1 MRFQNCLLIL
11 LSCLFCASNALAE
24 LSNQLNVGGQSLV
37 LNGSGGRTKA
47 FIQIYESGLYLM
59 TPSRDSKTIIAADE
73 LMAIRIKITSGFVS
87 RSSLVSSLKESLESS
102 SGGNMAAIAK
112 ETNMFIDSLKEE
124 VKKDDTYDFVHVPN
138 KGLLI
143 LKNGS
148 VKGTVPGLAFKKAL
162 FGVWLSDA
170 PVDKDLRQ
178 AMLSGGLRR

>member
-1 MRFQNCLLIL
+1 
-11 LSCLFCASNALAE
+11 
-24 LSNQLNVGGQSLV
+24 
-37 LNGSGGRTKA
+37 
-47 FIQIYESGLYLM
+47 
-59 TPSRDSKTIIAADE
+59 
-73 LMAIRIKITSGFVS
+73 
-87 RSSLVSSLKESLESS
+87 
-102 SGGNMAAIAK
+102 MAAIAK